1 MTKWWWLIA
10 GMMLLLLG
18 AVTCGDEDSADFGEP
33 ETDQAAVGPTAAT
46 ELAPFLNAD
55 GQPTRQSIYGLWRWI
70 DNLAAR
76 ADRADDGEYEFTA
89 EELHEI
95 ANLGVGLPPDEAWKV
110 IHAELLRRHP
120 GKIKEVPRWTFNS
133 AGTSFCELA
142 LVYASLTEYV
152 AFFGTPIG
160 ADGFS
165 GRYNKSEVWDLMVD
179 GEMWNYSPGQFQPVI
194 SLAGDMA
201 YLPMGEGKGVQYID
215 HAWMIDYARGNIPS
229 MFLFGV
235 IGPALF
241 TTMDYQ
247 SAWEQIVDFA
257 GLLFQNWFPS

>member
-1 MTKWWWLIA
+1 MKAKWWLI
-10 GMMLLLLG
+10 GGLVSLLFF
-18 AVTCGDEDSADFGEP
+18 AAACGEEEPGDF
-33 ETDQAAVGPTAAT
+33 DAAPSGQTAA
-46 ELAPFLNAD
+46 APDALTDLDQYLNAD
-55 GQPTRQSIYGLWRWI
+55 GAPTRRSMIGLWRWI
-70 DNLAAR
+70 DKMSDW
-76 ADRADDGEYEFTA
+76 ADREADDEYEFTP
-89 EELHEI
+89 EEMHEI
-95 ANLGVGLPPDEAWKV
+95 ANLGVGLPPEEAWKV

-120 GKIKEVPRWTFNS
+120 GKIKAVPRWTFNS

-142 LVYASLTEYV
+142 LVYASLKEYV

-165 GRYNKSEVWDLMVD
+165 GRYNKSDVWDLMVD
-179 GEMWNYSPGQFQPVI
+179 GEMWNYSPGEFQPVI

-201 YLPMGEGKGVQYID
+201 YLPAGTGKGVQYVD

-229 MFLFGV
+229 MFIFGV

-241 TTMDYQ
+241 VTMDYQ

-257 GLLFQNWFPS
+257 ELLFQNWFPS